1 MSEKVDIT
9 LSRDKGGNLVVT
21 PDPFV
26 LKKGVTEIRIRN
38 DYGTDIQLNLK
49 QTLVEELRIAARG
62 IESITVERAGRLYSY
77 TASPVASVR
86 RREASP
92 KPILEASPKVIV
104 ERLARPRRRT
114 TRKSSSR

>member
-9 LSRDKGGNLVVT
+9 LSRDKGGSLVAT
-21 PDPFV
+21 PDLLV

-62 IESITVERAGRLYSY
+62 IESITVERAGRLYRY
-77 TASPVASVR
+77 TASPVTSA